1 MARAPIQQPYKGKA
15 NIQIV
20 SAINDKGKANSQR
33 VSAINEPIHLNT
45 KPMTKY
51 EDFRNAMNAFRDA
64 QKKYDDAN
72 RSLFKKNVEVVA
84 ELNGMK
90 LAIFI
95 GSTSR
100 QKK

>member
-1 MARAPIQQPYKGKA
+1 
-15 NIQIV
+15 
-20 SAINDKGKANSQR
+20 
-33 VSAINEPIHLNT
+33 
-45 KPMTKY
+45 MTKY

-72 RSLFKKNVEVVA
+72 RSLFKKNLISNSKLWDSIVFFNDFIQIHDMEKAEMRVVDAVALIEVVA
-84 ELNGMK
+84 ELNGMNEHERIA

-95 GSTSR
+95 GGSTSR